1 MTNPYSQDPYQSAW
15 QEGYSW
21 GQRNPGEEQPTP
33 PDFSAWAQ
41 DAQTVSYIG
50 QVWQEG
56 ALAGR
61 GGTGHQPGDS
71 GGATGGGAGATAPAG
86 GTGGGGQVQTDQPP
100 APGPVAA
107 VDSNGQ
113 AVAQGHATQ
122 LNRAG
127 QTDAAPHALS
137 IAVEVGLAGLSAIP
151 GLGAAVTVLELA
163 HTMGCTVAV
172 GLGGDAAAI
181 LGVSAGAGVYY
192 TPSGEIGIY
201 GSMAGDLGAVLGA
214 DIGECFTVVHG
225 GSSALAGNCFAV
237 VFGGGEVVVGSGSA
251 LFSTDGGGFI
261 GVAGMIGLGVGWP
274 VAAFAQYGHTWI
286 RPIR

>member
-1 MTNPYSQDPYQSAW
+1 MTNPYHDDPNLSAW
-15 QEGYSW
+15 QEGYYW
-21 GQRNPGEEQPTP
+21 GQQNPGSDQPTP
-33 PDFSAWAQ
+33 PDFSAWSQ
-41 DAQTVSYIG
+41 DPQTVTSLG

-61 GGTGHQPGDS
+61 GGTDYQPGD
-71 GGATGGGAGATAPAG
+71 GGGQAAAASAGGGGA
-86 GTGGGGQVQTDQPP
+86 QVQHDQAP

-107 VDSNGQ
+107 VDTSGQ
-113 AVAQGHATQ
+113 PVAQGHATE

-127 QTDAAPHALS
+127 QTDPAPHALS
-137 IAVEVGLAGLSAIP
+137 IAIEVGLAGLTAIP
-151 GLGAAVTVLELA
+151 GLGAAVAMFELA
-163 HTMGCTVAV
+163 HTLGCTVAV
-172 GLGGDAAAI
+172 GLGGDAQAI

-225 GSSALAGNCFAV
+225 GSDALAGNCFAV

-251 LFSTDGGGFI
+251 LFSTDGGGFL
-261 GVAGMIGLGVGWP
+261 GVAGMIGVGVGWP